1 MDILKHRGKFD
12 LAIPFFL
19 GFSIPWVGGSIYQVL
34 GVAIVWHCLV
44 ALKTETIYAPPSQY
58 GKGGYLNMEDNNF
71 YFWLMFLSYVVGAIL
86 CFWHYPYKY

>member
-1 MDILKHRGKFD
+1 MAFKHRGKFD
-12 LAIPFFL
+12 LAIVSFFGL
-19 GFSIPWVGGSIYQVL
+19 SIPLVGGSITRVL
-34 GVAIVWHCLV
+34 GVAIVLNCLV
-44 ALKTETIYAPPSQY
+44 ALKTKTIYAPPSQY